1 MFQFVQINSYP
12 LAPDHFFFFHPP
24 LILFFFSKFFS
35 FLALYSTLD
44 PTLRMEQRGINP
56 QGVALVAASI
66 SYLLAK
72 PGVLQGMIDTYVAA
86 PLQRYRSQV
95 YSRDDFRIG
104 KKVATGGFGTV
115 YRAELKDPQTG
126 AIEQVIVKKATEF
139 GEAEVWMNERLMRA
153 SPNSAA
159 RFITAFAES
168 QTPRE
173 GGPLFLA
180 WAYEGDNTLADLM
193 TQRNFPSNLEALLF
207 DRPLKIPEGPDRR
220 AVVLRL
226 AFRQLIEALKAC
238 HTVGIVHRDVKPQN
252 SIISQGERRVKLID
266 FGAAADLRVG
276 INYVPNQYLLDPRYA
291 PPEQYV
297 MPESTPRAPPAP
309 VAAFLSPVLWQL
321 NGPDRFDMY
330 SVGITLLQLA
340 LPPLRND
347 NNLIAFN
354 RNIKEVYNWDLKAW
368 RAAMEK
374 RQGKEWAEGFATL
387 DALGGGGWDLAQK
400 LVQSDPS
407 ARLSASAALAHP
419 WFDPSPLEAV
429 ASTVEGFGR
438 SAASS
443 LTSVDDGWLQRQ
455 ITRSG
460 DDIGGFT
467 ETQLREELGVQ
478 TTSNRGRGMPQGS
491 ATVAWWVD
499 RQNDVQARL
508 KDRKGAGAVD
518 GGGNRNGVSKPTAAA
533 AGKSGKDKNINVLQ
547 AFAPKILKRGE
558 NKNGAG
564 RSGSSGG
571 GGAIKGKKPKNSKLK
586 GGGGIIGLVGL
597 KGKGK

>member
-1 MFQFVQINSYP
+1 
-12 LAPDHFFFFHPP
+12 
-24 LILFFFSKFFS
+24 
-35 FLALYSTLD
+35 
-44 PTLRMEQRGINP
+44 MEQRGINP
-56 QGVALVAASI
+56 QGVALLAASV

-95 YSRDDFRIG
+95 YSREDFRIG

-115 YRAELKDPQTG
+115 YRAELKDPQSG

-139 GEAEVWMNERLMRA
+139 GEAEVWMNERMMRA
-153 SPNSAA
+153 SPSSIA
-159 RFITAFAES
+159 RFITAFADGD
-168 QTPRE
+168 TPRE
-173 GGPLFLA
+173 GGPLFLS
-180 WAYEGDNTLADLM
+180 WAYEGDTTLADLM
-193 TQRNFPSNLEALLF
+193 VQRNFPANLEALLF
-207 DRPLKIPEGPDRR
+207 DRPLKISEGANRR

-226 AFRQLIEALKAC
+226 AIRQLIEALKAC
-238 HTVGIVHRDVKPQN
+238 HIVGIVHRDVKPQN
-252 SIISQGERRVKLID
+252 SIISEAERRVKLID

-330 SVGITLLQLA
+330 SVGVTLLQLA

-354 RNIKEVYNWDLKAW
+354 RNLKEVYNFDLNAW
-368 RAAMEK
+368 RSAMEK

-387 DALGGGGWDLAQK
+387 DALSGGGWDLAQK
-400 LVQSDPS
+400 LMAKDPS
-407 ARLSASAALAHP
+407 ARLSATAALAHP
-419 WFDPSPLEAV
+419 WFDPSPLESV
-429 ASTVEGFGR
+429 ASTVEGLR
-438 SAASS
+438 RNAASS
-443 LTSVDDGWLQRQ
+443 LADVDDGWLQRQ

-460 DDIGGFT
+460 EDVGVFT
-467 ETQLREELGVQ
+467 EMQLREELGVK
-478 TTSNRGRGMPQGS
+478 TTSNRGKGMPQGS

-499 RQNDVQARL
+499 RQNDVQSRL
-508 KDRKGAGAVD
+508 KDRKGNGAGN
-518 GGGNRNGVSKPTAAA
+518 GGVNSNSNGVSKAAA
-533 AGKSGKDKNINVLQ
+533 NSAGKDKGMNVLQ
-547 AFAPKILKRGE
+547 AFAPKMLAPKVDGGN
-558 NKNGAG
+558 NKKN
-564 RSGSSGG
+564 SGG
-571 GGAIKGKKPKNSKLK
+571 GSGSGGKGGKKPKSNNKVAK
-586 GGGGIIGLVGL
+586 GGGGGIIGLVGL